1 MDDTQ
6 KMSKAKTKLL
16 VNYPFWGSLS
26 LSTQFIEDN
35 SIPTMCTDG
44 KVIKWSRDYVSTL
57 TMMNCLYVIA
67 HEVHHICLLHPMR
80 RSNRDPKLWNIA
92 ADFAI
97 NSELNKAIGA
107 EHMPEGGLYSP
118 EYDGMSAEQIY
129 KLLQDKS
136 PEEIDDITGG
146 GQEWDMGGTEDPKND
161 QGQPLSPAEA
171 EQMQADI
178 TQKVMVAA
186 DAAKAWG
193 KLPASID
200 DLITVM
206 RRSEVDLE
214 TVVCNFVGGD
224 NPDNYTYRRM
234 NRRNY
239 MMHDVVT
246 PTIECSTVGHT
257 VVAIDSS
264 MSVSDTEQEYFLGL
278 VNHFID
284 DKQPESV
291 TIITWTTSVRTVKTY
306 EKGEHV
312 PVIAINDR
320 GGTAVSPV
328 FKYIEE
334 ENVPCDQLIVLSDL
348 QIGDYPKIPAAYPV
362 LWVSSYLRATPAP
375 WGKTTWM
382 KAA

>member
-1 MDDTQ
+1 MDEKQ

-35 SIPTMCTDG
+35 TIPTMCTDG
-44 KVIKWSRDYVSTL
+44 KVIKWSSDFVSELSMDQCMYV
-57 TMMNCLYVIA
+57 VA
-67 HEVHHICLLHPMR
+67 HEIMHIALMHPLR
-80 RSNRDPKLWNIA
+80 VGSRNSKLWNIA
-92 ADFAI
+92 TDLAI
-97 NSELNKAIGA
+97 NSELNKAIGMSS
-107 EHMPEGGLYSP
+107 MPEGGLYLP
-118 EYDGMSAEQIY
+118 EYEGMSAEQIY
-129 KLLQDKS
+129 KSLQDKS
-136 PEEIDDITGG
+136 DEEIDDITGG
-146 GQEWDMGGTEDPKND
+146 GQNWDMGGVQEPKND
-161 QGQPLSPAEA
+161 QGQKLTPAEV
-171 EQMQADI
+171 EQLQADT

-234 NRRNY
+234 NRRAY

-284 DKQPESV
+284 DKKPESV
-291 TIITWTTSVRTVKTY
+291 TIITWTTDVRTVKTY

-312 PVIAINDR
+312 PVISINDR

-328 FKYIEE
+328 FKYIER

-348 QIGDYPKIPAAYPV
+348 QIGDYPDVPAPYPV
-362 LWVSSYLRATPAP
+362 LWVSSDLRSNPAP